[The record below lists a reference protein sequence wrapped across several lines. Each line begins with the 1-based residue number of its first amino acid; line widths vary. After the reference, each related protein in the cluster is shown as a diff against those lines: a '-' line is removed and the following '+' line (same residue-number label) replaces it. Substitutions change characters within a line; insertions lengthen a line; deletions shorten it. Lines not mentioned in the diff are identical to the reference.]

1 MTRQE
6 LINAITAM
14 LEEADFRALRLIWV
28 ATRRLT
34 AKPVTECPLDATPP
48 AQVTVLTALASITCK
63 A

>member
-34 AKPVTECPLDATPP
+34 AKPVTECYPLHR
-48 AQVTVLTALASITCK
+48 
-63 A
+63 